1 MKKFEK
7 KQSKKNYKNKQE
19 LILKEEI
26 GLLKNSLQVKDLE
39 IDRMMEKINQL
50 NKNR

>member
-7 KQSKKNYKNKQE
+7 KQSKKNKQE

-26 GLLKNSLQVKDLE
+26 DLLKNSLQVKDLE
-39 IDRMMEKINQL
+39 IGRIMEKINQL

>member
-7 KQSKKNYKNKQE
+7 KQSKKNKQE

-26 GLLKNSLQVKDLE
+26 DLLKNSLQVKDLE
-39 IDRMMEKINQL
+39 IGRMMEKINQL

>member
-7 KQSKKNYKNKQE
+7 KQSKKNKKNKQE

-26 GLLKNSLQVKDLE
+26 DLLKNSLQVKDLE

>member
-1 MKKFEK
+1 MKRFEK
-7 KQSKKNYKNKQE
+7 KQSKKNKKNKQE

-39 IDRMMEKINQL
+39 IGRNLEKINQL
-50 NKNR
+50 NKNS

>member
-19 LILKEEI
+19 LILKGEI

-39 IDRMMEKINQL
+39 IGRMMEKINQL